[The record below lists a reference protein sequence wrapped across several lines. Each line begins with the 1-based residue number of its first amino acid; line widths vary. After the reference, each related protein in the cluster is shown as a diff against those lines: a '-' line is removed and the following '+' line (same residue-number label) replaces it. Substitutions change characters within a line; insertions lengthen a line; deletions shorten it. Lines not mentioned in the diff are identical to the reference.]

1 VDCFFFFLMVELFRR
16 TPLPPLLRVSR
27 GEVSGDD
34 ESDAVVDGGGGS
46 ESESESSPAASRSR
60 RLSLGD
66 DGDDAGFG
74 FGKLSGESDDGDD
87 GDDNCEGE
95 ARDEDEDDEEEE
107 EEEEKDA
114 SLELERE
121 EKDESVVLML
131 GRSAER
137 RMLRRDEALVSR
149 GPLFDGARLLSS
161 SFTVSSFC
169 ASCTHVFPLMMM
181 MCGDGDE
188 HMLRNASDQHKLR
201 STWRRDE
208 EEDVLGGD
216 GGVGPEDEELAN
228 DVGRT
233 AAADS
238 EMKRRHALSVLGVHQ
253 RACLFC
259 GLIQRMQLRSAIFY
273 LQVERDGA
281 EKMEESGLTFGGRLE
296 KSGQERKEGDLG
308 RVGGEGGECT
318 RGE

>member
-1 VDCFFFFLMVELFRR
+1 MVELFRR

-34 ESDAVVDGGGGS
+34 ESDAVVDGGGGGS

-74 FGKLSGESDDGDD
+74 FGKLCGESDDGDD
-87 GDDNCEGE
+87 GDDGDDDCEGE
-95 ARDEDEDDEEEE
+95 ARDEDEDDEEEEE

-169 ASCTHVFPLMMM
+169 ASCTHVFPLAVMVGSAPRMRRWRMM
-181 MCGDGDE
+181 
-188 HMLRNASDQHKLR
+188 
-201 STWRRDE
+201 
-208 EEDVLGGD
+208 
-216 GGVGPEDEELAN
+216 
-228 DVGRT
+228 
-233 AAADS
+233 
-238 EMKRRHALSVLGVHQ
+238 
-253 RACLFC
+253 
-259 GLIQRMQLRSAIFY
+259 
-273 LQVERDGA
+273 
-281 EKMEESGLTFGGRLE
+281 
-296 KSGQERKEGDLG
+296 
-308 RVGGEGGECT
+308 
-318 RGE
+318 